1 MKKAFTLIE
10 LILVLVIVG
19 IIASI
24 GSDIVFKA
32 YENYIL
38 SKEISA
44 ATYKTDVAL
53 EQIAKRLE
61 HRIPF
66 SGVAI
71 KDETHSNDI
80 ISLTSDTNM
89 SLKYQILAWIGK
101 AYEARRGSWNGYIN
115 KPGWSGFIDL
125 KDSNETKLFTKGDNL
140 IQATNII
147 FDLSNGDVNLS
158 KDYNGGIIFPTIPY
172 NVDIVT
178 AYGWKMP
185 QGENPTHI
193 FPVNVT
199 GMNEFTFYPYG
210 PKRDRIYEH
219 YYLAWSAYAVV
230 PEDNGDGT
238 YTVRL
243 YYNFRPWKGETYQD
257 GDSSVLIDK
266 ATIFNF
272 RRDGKAIELR
282 LCAHSDLNT
291 SEIEANICGK
301 KVVF

>member
-1 MKKAFTLIE
+1 LRRAFTLVE

-19 IIASI
+19 IVASI

-38 SKEISA
+38 SKEISV

-61 HRIPF
+61 YRIPF

-71 KDETHSNDI
+71 KDPNHINI
-80 ISLTSDTNM
+80 ITSLSGNEEGY
-89 SLKYQILAWIGK
+89 KILAWIGK
-101 AYEARRGSWNGYIN
+101 AYEARRGSWNGSMN

-125 KDSNETKLFTKGDNL
+125 QDSDANTLYTKGDDL
-140 IQATNII
+140 TLAASII
-147 FDLSNGDVNLS
+147 GSLSNGDVNLTNDS
-158 KDYNGGIIFPTIPY
+158 KSAIVFAALPF
-172 NVDIVT
+172 NVDIVQ
-178 AYGWKMP
+178 AYGWKVP
-185 QGENPTHI
+185 QGQAATHI
-193 FPVNVT
+193 FSVRAT
-199 GMNEFTFYPYG
+199 GSNIFSIDSSNNQ
-210 PKRDRIYEH
+210 PKPNRLYEH

-230 PEDNGDGT
+230 PEANGNGT
-238 YTVRL
+238 YTVKL
-243 YYNFRPWKGETYQD
+243 YYNFRPWKGETYKN
-257 GDSSVLIDK
+257 GESSVLIDK

-272 RRDGKAIELR
+272 RRDGQAIELR